1 MIGTDHPI
9 PWEDDPVGHVMA
21 TPELGDED
29 RLAILGENAIRVL
42 GLAP

>member
-9 PWEDDPVGHVMA
+9 PWEEDPVTHVMN
-21 TPELGDED
+21 TPELSDDD

-42 GLAP
+42 GLHP